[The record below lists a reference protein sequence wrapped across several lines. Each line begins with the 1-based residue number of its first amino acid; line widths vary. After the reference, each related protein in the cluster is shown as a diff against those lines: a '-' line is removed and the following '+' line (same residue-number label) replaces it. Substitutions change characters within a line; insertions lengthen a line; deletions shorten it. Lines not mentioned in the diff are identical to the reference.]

1 MIRVLNNENFKSEI
15 ENSDKVVIVDF
26 FATWCGPCKMLTPV
40 FEELSNSMTDVDFVK
55 VDIDQSLRIAQEYN
69 ITSVPTMMIFKNGK
83 PVDAIMGFVPK
94 QNIENKLRMHL

>member
-15 ENSDKVVIVDF
+15 ENSDKIVIVDF

-83 PVDAIMGFVPK
+83 PVDTIMGFVPK

>member
-1 MIRVLNNENFKSEI
+1 MIRVLNNENFKSQI
-15 ENSDKVVIVDF
+15 ESSDKVVIVDF

-83 PVDAIMGFVPK
+83 PVDTIMGFVPK